1 MHSYML
7 YFRAA
12 ISLLFLNKPK
22 FPGRK
27 MQFGYFFANLKC
39 FFLKFTGKDLHKY
52 GNGQFLQLTLSF
64 DNG

>member
-1 MHSYML
+1 
-7 YFRAA
+7 
-12 ISLLFLNKPK
+12 
-22 FPGRK
+22 